1 MADNTR
7 LRKIA
12 TANSELLDAFAMKPI
27 FKKSLLIQNGVMYI
41 IGGVS
46 SGKSTL
52 ISKLIK
58 IYDETINP
66 LILCLYSGFAP
77 DETTQFNISSY
88 DMKSKPF
95 FIKLES
101 DEAFISFFNQL
112 RVKRLKISELLLF
125 VKSILRDKTSELIE
139 TALALFDGIERT
151 RKDYDKRFKMLL
163 SLVTNNFNIKNPRL
177 IYWSEYVLKTYA
189 KRRKMSFD
197 DDPLIFVCRCLISL
211 SKGLKPLEILI
222 PDSSESK
229 KYKLITLPN
238 ILRMT
243 KGTGY
248 EVIPSVSIFDDV
260 AQFRLL
266 TTERSSQ
273 WVKDLFAETRRWKN
287 TFIIAAQRY
296 NLLNKSLRSL
306 THTFFIGFS
315 LIDDDLPKISK
326 EMPSNLLGSSD
337 FMTLYKHMIKPF
349 TFFVYNNKLGFNF
362 INT

>member
-7 LRKIA
+7 LSKIT

-27 FKKSLLIQNGVMYI
+27 FKQSLLIQNGVMYI

-88 DMKSKPF
+88 NMKSKPF

-101 DEAFISFFNQL
+101 DAAFISFFNQL

-125 VKSILRDKTSELIE
+125 VKSILRDKTSELID
-139 TALALFDGIERT
+139 TALTLFNGIERT
-151 RKDYDKRFKMLL
+151 RNDYNKRFKMLL
-163 SLVTNNFNIKNPRL
+163 SLVSNNFNIKNPRL

-222 PDSSESK
+222 PDSTEPR
-229 KYKLITLPN
+229 KYKLITLPPV
-238 ILRMT
+238 LRMT
-243 KGTGY
+243 QKTGY

-260 AQFRLL
+260 AQFHLL

-273 WVKDLFAETRRWKN
+273 WVKDLFAETRRVKN

-337 FMTLYKHMIKPF
+337 FMEIYKKMIKPF
-349 TFFVYNNKLGFNF
+349 TFLVYNNKFGIEF
-362 INT
+362 ITA

>member
-7 LRKIA
+7 LSKIT

-88 DMKSKPF
+88 NMKSKPF

-101 DEAFISFFNQL
+101 DAAFISFFNQL

-125 VKSILRDKTSELIE
+125 TKSILKDKTSELIE
-139 TALALFDGIERT
+139 TALTLFDGIERT
-151 RKDYDKRFKMLL
+151 RTDYNKRFKMLL
-163 SLVTNNFNIKNPRL
+163 SLVANNFNIKNPRL

-222 PDSSESK
+222 PDSSETR
-229 KYKLITLPN
+229 KYKLITLPP

-243 KGTGY
+243 NKTGY

-260 AQFRLL
+260 AQFHLL

-326 EMPSNLLGSSD
+326 EMPSNLLGSGD
-337 FMTLYKHMIKPF
+337 FITLYKKLIKPF

>member
-7 LRKIA
+7 LNKIT
-12 TANSELLDAFAMKPI
+12 TANSELLDSFAMKPI

-66 LILCLYSGFAP
+66 IILCLYSGFAP

-88 DMKSKPF
+88 NMSSKPF

-101 DEAFISFFNQL
+101 DTAFISFFNQL
-112 RVKRLKISELLLF
+112 RIKRLKISELLLF

-151 RKDYDKRFKMLL
+151 RTDYNKRFKMLL
-163 SLVTNNFNIKNPRL
+163 SLVANNFNIKNPRL

-189 KRRKMSFD
+189 KRRKISFD
-197 DDPLIFVCRCLISL
+197 DDPLTFVCRCLISL

-222 PDSSESK
+222 PDSSETR
-229 KYKLITLPN
+229 KYKLITLPPV
-238 ILRMT
+238 LRMT
-243 KGTGY
+243 KKSGY
-248 EVIPSVSIFDDV
+248 EVIPNVSIFDDV
-260 AQFRLL
+260 AQFHLL

-326 EMPSNLLGSSD
+326 EMPSNLLGSGD
-337 FMTLYKHMIKPF
+337 FITLYKRMIKPF